1 MITFRESAK
10 TQAAIREMEQI
21 VTRLRQPPA
30 AKLEPIKRS
39 IRAGFAENF
48 ETESAGGIP
57 WQPLSPATVV
67 DRIRHGFP
75 GSHPILQRT
84 GGYRASFTDGNN
96 ADHIGTTEQ
105 TDGRTVLAEGSD
117 DFRVPFHEQGGAI
130 IPQRRVLVMSTS
142 AQDHINRELADMVT
156 DILHGR

>member
-1 MITFRESAK
+1 MITFKESAK

-57 WQPLSPATVV
+57 WAPLALPTVV
-67 DRIRHGFP
+67 DRILHGFP
-75 GSHPILQRT
+75 GNHPILQRT
-84 GGYRASFTDGNN
+84 GGYRASFTDANN
-96 ADHIGTTEQ
+96 ADHISITEQ
-105 TDGRTVLAEGSD
+105 ADGRTVLAEGSD

-130 IPQRRVLVMSTS
+130 IPQRRVLVMSQN
-142 AQDHINRELADMVT
+142 AQDHINRELADMVA